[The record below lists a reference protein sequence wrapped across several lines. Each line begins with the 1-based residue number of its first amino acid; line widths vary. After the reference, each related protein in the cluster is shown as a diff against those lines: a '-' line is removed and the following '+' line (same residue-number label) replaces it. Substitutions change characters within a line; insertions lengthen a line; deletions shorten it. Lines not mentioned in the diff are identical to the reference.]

1 MPLSFL
7 KYSSFLLALSFSSP
21 VLASCSVQDEGQSN
35 AGINLLQRLKSYLHF
50 HLYSRPPV
58 KCAAVIIVF
67 ASLRLA
73 KYDAFVIVLLH
84 NRKQVVDLWCFVLW
98 QKGSWIIMVFII
110 FIIKLHICFKLMF
123 CQALLP
129 FFKGSWAAKGLK
141 WGPGGEKGQRVSAL

>member
-7 KYSSFLLALSFSSP
+7 KYSSLLLVLPFSSP
-21 VLASCSVQDEGQSN
+21 VLASCSVEDEGQSN
-35 AGINLLQRLKSYLHF
+35 AGINLLQWLRSYLHF
-50 HLYSRPPV
+50 HLYSRLPV

-67 ASLRLA
+67 ASQAR
-73 KYDAFVIVLLH
+73 YDAFVIVLLH
-84 NRKQVVDLWCFVLW
+84 NRKQVVVLWCFALW
-98 QKGSWIIMVFII
+98 QKGSWIIMVFIV